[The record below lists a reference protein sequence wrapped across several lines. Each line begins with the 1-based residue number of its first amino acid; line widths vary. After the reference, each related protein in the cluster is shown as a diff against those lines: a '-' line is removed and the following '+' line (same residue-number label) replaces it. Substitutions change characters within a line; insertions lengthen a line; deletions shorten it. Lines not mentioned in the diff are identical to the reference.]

1 MKKTEEKKTRTHII
15 NYPCEN
21 YPYYDKE
28 FIKQNIH
35 T

>member
-15 NYPCEN
+15 NYPCCEN

-28 FIKQNIH
+28 FIK
-35 T
+35 